1 MRPIN
6 ALVDITNYVMLA
18 TGNPTHAYDADN
30 ITDHIVVRQANEGEK
45 LILLNDEELNLC
57 PDDLVIT
64 DSEGPVGLAGVMGGA
79 KDSILPDTKRVIL
92 EVANFEATGI
102 RRTTQRYDF
111 RTEASSRYEKA
122 VDPERC
128 VQAVSLA
135 MKYFHEFY
143 PELKV
148 TGYCDQ
154 YVKKLKRAEI
164 DVSLTWLAKRL
175 GKNLTNEEIR
185 NKLEL
190 LGFDVAIDGDN
201 MHVTAP
207 TWRSTG
213 DISIKDDVM
222 EEVARMY
229 GYDNFEATSF
239 TTTFEGAINQRDQDL
254 IRNIKEYLAIRCGM
268 QEVYTYPWMND
279 VFVNAVLQDTT
290 GVLRLSMPPAPD
302 LSCIRSSLL
311 PNLCEAVVKNERY
324 FNDFSIFEEAQVF
337 FDRNYTSPY
346 DETESLPEQRR
357 HIGGAFASTVKD
369 ITELFREAKGVLEY
383 MPRYTHM
390 EAFTFRKEEKPV
402 WADNVVWLNL
412 FLGEEKIGD
421 MGLVAKKVSMEC
433 GIKNLSVM
441 LFEMD
446 ATKLKP
452 LKSRTNKFT
461 HLAEYPETD
470 YDISMLFD
478 SDAAWEDIY
487 DAIMGQKKA
496 SALLKEAAFV
506 DEYRGKQIPDGKKSV
521 TIRLTIGSGEKTL
534 TSQEIESAANQVMK
548 KLGKKMGAELR
559 TQ

>member
-1 MRPIN
+1 
-6 ALVDITNYVMLA
+6 
-18 TGNPTHAYDADN
+18 
-30 ITDHIVVRQANEGEK
+30 
-45 LILLNDEELNLC
+45 
-57 PDDLVIT
+57 
-64 DSEGPVGLAGVMGGA
+64 
-79 KDSILPDTKRVIL
+79 
-92 EVANFEATGI
+92 
-102 RRTTQRYDF
+102 
-111 RTEASSRYEKA
+111 
-122 VDPERC
+122 
-128 VQAVSLA
+128 

-357 HIGGAFASTVKD
+357 HIGGAFASSVKD